1 MRKALKSLKN
11 TKSGGLDL
19 ILNEFLKY
27 GAHSLILPLVKLFN
41 KILESGIFPDIWNI
55 STISTLHKSGSLYDC
70 NNYRGIRIGSCL
82 GKLFTKKLQY
92 RVSSYLEE
100 NNLIEDNQAGFRQ
113 DYRTTDQI
121 FILKTLLN
129 KYLHKLKKTN
139 YICMLCRL
147 LIQFGEKL
155 CISN

>member
-19 ILNEFLKY
+19 ILNEYLKY

-41 KILESGIFPDIWNI
+41 KLLESGIFPDIWNI

-70 NNYRGIRIGSCL
+70 NTYRGISIGSCL
-82 GKLFTKKLQY
+82 GKLFTKILQY
-92 RVSSYLEE
+92 RISSYLDE
-100 NNLIEDNQAGFRQ
+100 NNLVEDNQTGFRQ

-129 KYLHKLKKTN
+129 KYLHKLKKKQL
-139 YICMLCRL
+139 YLYVL
-147 LIQFGEKL
+147 
-155 CISN
+155 

>member
-1 MRKALKSLKN
+1 VRKALKSLKN

-129 KYLHKLKKTN
+129 K
-139 YICMLCRL
+139 
-147 LIQFGEKL
+147 
-155 CISN
+155 

>member
-1 MRKALKSLKN
+1 VRKALKSLKN

-41 KILESGIFPDIWNI
+41 NILESGIFPDIWNI
-55 STISTLHKSGSLYDC
+55 STISTLHKSDSLYDC
-70 NNYRGIRIGSCL
+70 NNYRGISIGSCL
-82 GKLFTKKLQY
+82 GKLFTKLLQY
-92 RVSSYLEE
+92 RNFSYLEE
-100 NNLIEDNQAGFRQ
+100 NNLIEENQAGFRQ

-129 KYLHKLKKTN
+129 KYLHKLKKNT
-139 YICMLCRL
+139 YICMFCRL
-147 LIQFGEKL
+147 L
-155 CISN
+155 

>member
-55 STISTLHKSGSLYDC
+55 STITTLHKSGSLYDC
-70 NNYRGIRIGSCL
+70 NNYRGISIGSCL
-82 GKLFTKKLQY
+82 GKLFTKILQY
-92 RVSSYLEE
+92 RISSYLEE

-129 KYLHKLKKTN
+129 KYLHKLKKN
-139 YICMLCRL
+139 YICMFCRL
-147 LIQFGEKL
+147 L
-155 CISN
+155 

>member
-41 KILESGIFPDIWNI
+41 NILESGIFPDIWNI
-55 STISTLHKSGSLYDC
+55 STISTLHKSDSLYDC
-70 NNYRGIRIGSCL
+70 NNYRGISIGSCL
-82 GKLFTKKLQY
+82 GKLFTKLLQY
-92 RVSSYLEE
+92 RNFSYLEE
-100 NNLIEDNQAGFRQ
+100 NNLIEENQAGFRQ

-129 KYLHKLKKTN
+129 KYLHKLKKNT
-139 YICMLCRL
+139 YICMFCRL
-147 LIQFGEKL
+147 L
-155 CISN
+155 